1 MSAGT
6 EIILA
11 IIYSVAKDKPKDIQ
25 KKYAKIMREIL
36 EIGEKEK
43 NVRKRRKTIL

>member
-1 MSAGT
+1 MTAGT
-6 EIILA
+6 ELILA

-36 EIGEKEK
+36 EIGEKENK
-43 NVRKRRKTIL
+43 C